1 MTVTGRPSPAGPVSG
16 RDDRELVLVVDDE
29 PMVRRLAAR
38 VLEDAGYAVQEMGD
52 GTQALDFI
60 RSSGLAPVIVV
71 SDIVMPGISGVE
83 LLRILSLSHP
93 DLPVIL
99 MSGYSA
105 PQLGG
110 LGITAPCAVLAKPF
124 APERLLDEV
133 RRCIE
138 ERG

>member
-1 MTVTGRPSPAGPVSG
+1 MTVGGEAWTAGVSG
-16 RDDRELVLVVDDE
+16 REDRGRVLVVDDE
-29 PMVRRLAAR
+29 PVVRRFAAR
-38 VLEDAGYAVQEMGD
+38 VLEEAGYTVQEKGD

-60 RSSGLAPVIVV
+60 RSSGLAPDVVV

-105 PQLGG
+105 PQLVG
-110 LGITAPCAVLAKPF
+110 LGITAPCAVLAEPF